1 MADLLRMV
9 ARMPLVTGGG
19 GLDAGRM
26 RIEIVVFD
34 GFDELDAFGPFEVFS
49 IAGFDVEL
57 VAVERPGQVTGK
69 GGAQLLVPA
78 VLGQA
83 DGVVV
88 PGGGWLNRAAVGSWA
103 EAQRGVL
110 PARLAELAPSTR
122 WLASVCTGG
131 MLLATAGLLTG
142 RRATTNRNAYEEL
155 RAHDVT
161 VLDQRVVDDGDRIT
175 AGALSAG
182 LDLGLWI
189 TERELGAAAA
199 ERVATAVEYPVPAS
213 HV

>member
-1 MADLLRMV
+1 
-9 ARMPLVTGGG
+9 
-19 GLDAGRM
+19 M

-34 GFDELDAFGPFEVFS
+34 GFDELDVFGPFEVLAM
-49 IAGFDVEL
+49 AGFAVEL
-57 VAVERPGQVTGK
+57 VAVERPGPVRSMRGV
-69 GGAQLLVPA
+69 QLHVPA

-88 PGGGWLNRAAVGSWA
+88 PGGGWLNRAAAGTWA
-103 EAQRGVL
+103 QAQHGVL

-122 WLASVCTGG
+122 WLASVCTGSL
-131 MLLATAGLLTG
+131 LLAAAGLLTG

-155 RAHDVT
+155 RAYGVT
-161 VLDQRVVDDGDRIT
+161 VLDERVVDDGDLIT

-189 TERELGAAAA
+189 TEREVGAAAA
-199 ERVATAVEYPVPAS
+199 ETVAATIEYRCAAGS
-213 HV
+213 DRRAEGGG